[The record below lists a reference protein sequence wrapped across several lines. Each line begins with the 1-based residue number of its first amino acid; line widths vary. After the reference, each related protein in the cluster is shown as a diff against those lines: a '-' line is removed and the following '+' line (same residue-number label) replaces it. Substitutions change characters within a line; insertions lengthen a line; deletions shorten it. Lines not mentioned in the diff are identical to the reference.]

1 METLK
6 LKIFNVLTKKI
17 TVSEFENWLYDSEEI
32 IENIELNT
40 IYFDT
45 IQINYKGKNWSTDL
59 NNIALNYLGETYNE
73 IIEINKL
80 CSAIIKS
87 EAFPETHNILRDLER
102 NFDFD
107 KDYSVLWKLY
117 ILKDYFDL
125 VTEGVCLIG
134 SFKIEANYYSKK
146 ALKTI
151 LKNEKINEIKTKL
164 ERNLE
169 DFKP

>member
-1 METLK
+1 MEALK
-6 LKIFNVLTKKI
+6 LKIFDVLTKKI
-17 TVSEFENWLYDSEEI
+17 AVSEFENWLYDSEEI

-40 IYFDT
+40 IYFDA
-45 IQINYKGKNWSTDL
+45 ISINYKGKNWSTDL

-80 CSAIIKS
+80 CSAIIES
-87 EAFPETHNILRDLER
+87 EAFPETHNLLSDLQR

-125 VTEGVCLIG
+125 VAEGVYQIG
-134 SFKIEANYYSKK
+134 TFKKEADYYSKK
-146 ALKTI
+146 ALEII

-164 ERNLE
+164 EIILE